1 MSVFGALSGHIITT
15 HPRTGTSSFSR
26 YGLSVQ
32 FCLDG
37 AARPQQSRR
46 WFSGKGVTCVTAQ
59 LSETVALLGDLVAFP
74 TVSELSNLDMIAY
87 LAHRLED
94 AGARVDIVHDE
105 IGHKANLFATIGPE
119 VDGGI
124 VLSGHSDVVPVKD
137 QDWASDPFQMIEHNG
152 LLYGRGTCDMKGF
165 IAAAVAM
172 APIFAERI
180 GNRPVHFA
188 FTYDEEVGCLGGQ
201 ALVKSLQDKELSPAV
216 AVIGEPTSM
225 RIIEGHKGCYE
236 YTTRFTGLAGH
247 GSAPDRGVNAV
258 EYAVRYVNRL
268 LELKDALRTRA
279 PNDSRFD
286 PPWTTINTG
295 SLKGGVAHNVIAG
308 SAEVEWE
315 MRPVQTKDTDFV
327 KADLKDYC
335 ENRLLPA
342 MRAICPEACIT
353 TETIGEVEG
362 LIPAD
367 ANEARDILMEL
378 TGATTA
384 ELVAFGTEAGLFQG
398 YGMSAVVCGP
408 GSIEQAHKPDEFVS
422 IDQLQQ
428 CLDML
433 GRLGDKLAA

>member
-1 MSVFGALSGHIITT
+1 M
-15 HPRTGTSSFSR
+15 
-26 YGLSVQ
+26 
-32 FCLDG
+32 
-37 AARPQQSRR
+37 
-46 WFSGKGVTCVTAQ
+46 TAQ
-59 LSETVALLGDLVAFP
+59 LSETVALLGDLIAFP

-94 AGARVDIVHDE
+94 AGARVDIDHDE

-124 VLSGHSDVVPVKD
+124 VLSGHSDVVPVMD
-137 QDWASDPFQMIEHNG
+137 QDWASDPFQMIEHEG
-152 LLYGRGTCDMKGF
+152 RLYGRGACDMKGF
-165 IAAAVAM
+165 IAAATAM
-172 APIFAERI
+172 APVYAELA
-180 GNRPVHFA
+180 GDRPVHFA

-201 ALVKSLQDKELSPAV
+201 ALVKSLQDKGLRPAV

-225 RIIEGHKGCYE
+225 RVIEGHKGCYE
-236 YTTRFTGLAGH
+236 YTTRFTVLAGH
-247 GSAPDRGVNAV
+247 GSAPERGVNAV

-268 LELKDALRTRA
+268 LAIKDALRARA
-279 PNDSRFD
+279 PAGSRFD

-308 SAEVEWE
+308 HAEVEWE
-315 MRPVQTKDTDFV
+315 MRPVQSKDADFV

-335 ENRLLPA
+335 ENSLLPA
-342 MRAICPEACIT
+342 MRAICPEAGIV
-353 TETIGEVEG
+353 TETIGEVGG

-367 ANEARDILMEL
+367 ANEARDIVMEL
-378 TGATTA
+378 TGANTA

-433 GRLGDKLAA
+433 DRLGAKLAA